1 MLCATAALRELHCAF
16 TDKLLAPR
24 GIPASCSFL
33 NQIKNLQTLV
43 YWDSVGDH
51 GDEELE
57 ELKSVEVTEGELPM
71 EEGGEGEEE
80 GGLPLEEGG
89 EGERRARG
97 TDSSVGDKEV
107 QEISDVE
114 LTEAPL
120 EEAVENMEPSFSVK
134 SRIHDTLLCNLP
146 SKVAAKKRCRYTEQ
160 S

>member
-1 MLCATAALRELHCAF
+1 M
-16 TDKLLAPR
+16 
-24 GIPASCSFL
+24 
-33 NQIKNLQTLV
+33 
-43 YWDSVGDH
+43 GDH

>member
-33 NQIKNLQTLV
+33 TQIKNLQTLV
-43 YWDSVGDH
+43 SWDSVGNH

-57 ELKSVEVTEGELPM
+57 ELKNVEVTEGELPM
-71 EEGGEGEEE
+71 EGGGEGEEE
-80 GGLPLEEGG
+80 LPLEGDG
-89 EGERRARG
+89 EGERRPQG
-97 TDSSVGDKEV
+97 TNSSVGDKEV
-107 QEISDVE
+107 QEISDME

-120 EEAVENMEPSFSVK
+120 EREAVENMKPSFSVK
-134 SRIHDTLLCNLP
+134 SRIHDALLCNFP
-146 SKVAAKKRCRYTEQ
+146 SKVAAKKRCRCVEQ

>member
-16 TDKLLAPR
+16 TDKLLAPQ

-33 NQIKNLQTLV
+33 SQIKNLQTLV
-43 YWDSVGDH
+43 YWDSVGNH
-51 GDEELE
+51 SDEELE

-71 EEGGEGEEE
+71 EEGGER
-80 GGLPLEEGG
+80 
-89 EGERRARG
+89 ERGPRG
-97 TDSSVGDKEV
+97 IDSSVGDKEV

-134 SRIHDTLLCNLP
+134 SRIHDALLCNLP
-146 SKVAAKKRCRYTEQ
+146 SKVAAKKRCRCIEQ